1 MEKKYLILLFF
12 LQSWIFFGFLMTTP
26 IQLGDSIPEEP
37 KISARPSAVAN
48 YVRILDEFIINNE
61 TALDQQYPAI
71 CNLTGDTFAVA
82 WESQD
87 QDGSG
92 DGIYTSVFSSSTGEN
107 LTNEVRANYNTTNS
121 QWNPSICALSS
132 DTYAVAWDS
141 LNQDGD
147 MRGVYARIFNATT
160 GKNITREFRVNHETS
175 GWQFQSSMC
184 LLSNG
189 NLLIAWT
196 SNQVGS
202 QYDIYARVFNTTT
215 CNNVTAE
222 KLLNVNNAENQWYPS
237 VCALSDNTFAAA
249 WQSYDQDAPNTY
261 GTYARVFNG
270 TDGESISGEFRLNHE
285 IAYNQYNP
293 SICTLSGD
301 IFAAVWHSNNQ
312 DGSGNGVY
320 TRIFNATT
328 NTNITSETRVNQETY
343 SQQEWA
349 SICAL
354 SEDYYVMVWQ
364 SSEQDGDSYGIY
376 GRIFNAKTGTAVT
389 PEFGINQIVSNQQNQ
404 PSICALSSTSFAV
417 VWNSNKTDDLYDV
430 HCTTYRLKA
439 AGKALIGF
447 WGGVDDDD
455 DDDDDEA
462 IPGYDISILIGC
474 IALISVFLIM
484 IRWKLKDSFK

>member
-1 MEKKYLILLFF
+1 MDKKYLVLIFF
-12 LQSWIFFGFLMTTP
+12 LQSWILFGFLMTTP
-26 IQLGDSIPEEP
+26 IQSVDSIQETSDV
-37 KISARPSAVAN
+37 SAKPSAAWK
-48 YVRILDEFIINNE
+48 YVRILDEFIINDE
-61 TALDQQYPAI
+61 TVLDQQYPAI

-92 DGIYTSVFSSSTGEN
+92 DGIYTSVFSASTGKN
-107 LTNEVRANYNTTNS
+107 LTNEVKANYNATNS
-121 QWNPSICALSS
+121 QWNPSICTLSS

-141 LNQDGD
+141 NEQDGD
-147 MRGVYARIFNATT
+147 NRGIYARIFNATT
-160 GKNITREFRVNHETS
+160 GKNITKEFRANYETS
-175 GWQFQSSMC
+175 GMQFQSSMC

-202 QYDIYARVFNTTT
+202 QHDIYARVFNTTT
-215 CNNVTAE
+215 WNNVTAE
-222 KLLNVNNAENQWYPS
+222 KRLNVNNAENQWYPS
-237 VCALSDNTFAAA
+237 VCALSNNKFAAA

-270 TDGESISGEFRLNHE
+270 TDGESLSGEFRLNHKTTN
-285 IAYNQYNP
+285 NQYNP
-293 SICTLSGD
+293 SICTLSSD
-301 IFAAVWHSNNQ
+301 IFAAVWHSMGQ

-343 SQQEWA
+343 SHQEWA

-354 SEDYYVMVWQ
+354 SEDYYVMAWQ
-364 SSEQDGDSYGIY
+364 SYEQDGDSIGIY

-389 PEFGINQIVSNQQNQ
+389 PEFGINQIVLNQQNQ

-417 VWNSNKTDDLYDV
+417 VWNSNKSIDLYDV
-430 HCTTYRLKA
+430 HCTTYRLTA
-439 AGKALIGF
+439 AGKALIGIAAA
-447 WGGVDDDD
+447 DD

-462 IPGYDISILIGC
+462 EISGYDVSILIGG
-474 IALISVFLIM
+474 IAVISVALILIK
-484 IRWKLKDSFK
+484 WKLKHSFKK